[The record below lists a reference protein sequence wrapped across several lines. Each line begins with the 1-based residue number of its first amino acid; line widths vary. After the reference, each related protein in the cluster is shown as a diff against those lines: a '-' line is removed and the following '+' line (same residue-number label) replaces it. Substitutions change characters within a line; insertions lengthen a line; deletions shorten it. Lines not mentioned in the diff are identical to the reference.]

1 MGYQLRHKEFGVY
14 QGSFCGFQF
23 WTNLSEFPEGGYH
36 RFRDLEEVD
45 DFIEILC
52 SERHSITFV
61 EDFIE
66 ILCSERHSII
76 FMVDDLSIEKFDK
89 KASDGLKLEK
99 SIYDRRN

>member
-52 SERHSITFV
+52 SERHSI
-61 EDFIE
+61 
-66 ILCSERHSII
+66 I

-89 KASDGLKLEK
+89 KASDGLKLEN